1 MKSIVTVLATAPSYD
16 LTTLATARE
25 ELGAKRK
32 NDAKLRRWI
41 TDASAGVVDYL
52 GRPLALET
60 VVETFRP
67 PGGTYRGNGSLD
79 HPRDA
84 EVLRLSR
91 YPVTSVSSVVI
102 DGTELDPASDWEMD
116 PEPALLYRLGP
127 FGTRAGWYGA
137 VIAVTYAA
145 GYALPHD
152 LPRPIGQ
159 ACLLLL
165 RHRWMTGDRDP
176 TIRAENVSGVID
188 TQYWVGGMPGEN
200 AAVPPEA
207 AALLNPYRELRI

>member
-1 MKSIVTVLATAPSYD
+1 LVTRQSASH

-32 NDAKLRRWI
+32 DDDKLRRWI
-41 TDASAGVVDYL
+41 TVASAGVVDYL

-60 VVETFRP
+60 VAEIFRP
-67 PGGTYRGNGSLD
+67 PGGTYRGGGSLD

-84 EVLRLSR
+84 DVLRLSR
-91 YPVTSVSSVVI
+91 HPVASIVSVVI
-102 DGTELDPASDWEMD
+102 DGTALDPASDWELD
-116 PEPALLYRLGP
+116 AEPALLYRVGP
-127 FGTRAGWYGA
+127 FGIRAGWYGA

-145 GYALPHD
+145 GYALPDD

-200 AAVPPEA
+200 AAMPPEA

>member
-1 MKSIVTVLATAPSYD
+1 
-16 LTTLATARE
+16 
-25 ELGAKRK
+25 
-32 NDAKLRRWI
+32 
-41 TDASAGVVDYL
+41 VVDYL
-52 GRPLALET
+52 GRPLTLET
-60 VVETFRP
+60 VFETFRP
-67 PGGTYRGNGSLD
+67 PGGTFRGGGFPN

-84 EVLRLSR
+84 NMLRLSR
-91 YPVTSVSSVVI
+91 YPVTSVASVVI
-102 DGTELDPASDWEMD
+102 DGTSLG
-116 PEPALLYRLGP
+116 LGP
-127 FGTRAGWYGA
+127 VGTRAGWYGA
-137 VIAVTYAA
+137 VIAVTYVA
-145 GYALPHD
+145 GYSLPDD

-200 AAVPPEA
+200 AAMPPEA

>member
-1 MKSIVTVLATAPSYD
+1 
-16 LTTLATARE
+16 
-25 ELGAKRK
+25 
-32 NDAKLRRWI
+32 
-41 TDASAGVVDYL
+41 VVDYL

-67 PGGTYRGNGSLD
+67 PGGTFRGGGFLD

-84 EVLRLSR
+84 DLLRLSR
-91 YPVTSVSSVVI
+91 YPVTSISSVVI
-102 DGTELDPASDWEMD
+102 DGTALDPAADWEID
-116 PEPALLYRLGP
+116 AEPALLYRLGP
-127 FGTRAGWYGA
+127 FGTLAGWYGA

-145 GYALPHD
+145 GYALPDD

-200 AAVPPEA
+200 AAMPPEA

>member
-32 NDAKLRRWI
+32 DDAKLRRWI
-41 TDASAGVVDYL
+41 TDASAGVMDYL

-60 VVETFRP
+60 VIETFRP
-67 PGGTYRGNGSLD
+67 AGGAYRGGGLLD

-84 EVLRLSR
+84 NVLRLSR
-91 YPVTSVSSVVI
+91 YPITSISSVAI
-102 DGTELDPASDWEMD
+102 DGTALDPASDWELD
-116 PEPALLYRLGP
+116 PEPALLYRLGTV
-127 FGTRAGWYGA
+127 GTGAGWYGA

-145 GYALPHD
+145 GYALPD
-152 LPRPIGQ
+152 DQPRPIGQ

-165 RHRWMTGDRDP
+165 RHRWTGDRDP

-188 TQYWVGGMPGEN
+188 TQYWVGGLPGEN
-200 AAVPPEA
+200 AAMPPEA